1 MNMLCFSIGSNMEP
15 REHYLKMAV
24 QGIQSFASLD
34 QEHASPYSGPM
45 PKTVFCSQVY
55 ETPPWGPVPQGP
67 FYNLCCGLFTSQPA
81 TVWLSRIQ
89 QLEQQA
95 GRQRDIKWGPRTLDI
110 DLVVYG
116 NFVLKSPELTLPHPF
131 MQDRAFVLVPLAEL
145 CSAMSQSWTHPI
157 LGRSITE
164 LLGKLPIDELEQ
176 VTPIGPIHY

>member
-1 MNMLCFSIGSNMEP
+1 MEP

-34 QEHASPYSGPM
+34 QEHASPNSGPM

-116 NFVLKSPELTLPHPF
+116 NLVLTTPELTLPHPF
-131 MQDRAFVLVPLAEL
+131 MQDRAFVLAPLAEL
-145 CSAMSQSWTHPI
+145 FSVMGTSWIHPLLRKTI
-157 LGRSITE
+157 NE
-164 LLGKLPIDELEQ
+164 LSDELPSAEMAQ
-176 VTPIGPIHY
+176 VTPIGPLHY